1 MKAEVDKLDDNKLVN
16 VPISLN
22 NFKKDDLDVGKL
34 TTVPID
40 LKKLSNA
47 VNSEV
52 VKNIKI
58 NTLKA
63 EVNKLDKSKLMM
75 RLLQFSLINTTQI
88 NKIW

>member
-22 NFKKDDLDVGKL
+22 NFKKKDDLVVGKL
-34 TTVPID
+34 TTVAID
-40 LKKLSNA
+40 LRKLSNV

-52 VKNIKI
+52 V

-75 RLLQFSLINTTQI
+75 RVL
-88 NKIW
+88 